1 VLGRAYVDKDTV
13 ARLLL
18 YRGDLGAE
26 WAAYRPDT
34 EDVLNRFVAGI
45 NAYIYLATVGHVPMP
60 AEFEWLGYAPTHWSP
75 GDVVRIRTNG
85 SPRNIAAEIARTYT
99 VCQYGL
105 GVDVMRQVLT
115 PDWTTRVR
123 EGLDPCEVPLEG
135 ARTYALGRSVVDF
148 CRARQFQV
156 PGALAAPFAA
166 PFAAPLAV
174 PLTRSA
180 IALGPG
186 LTALV
191 GQDLAER
198 AGSCSSNWVVGP
210 GLTASERSAS
220 RAHDAVD
227 SLSQPREGAGDQRYR
242 SGRGG
247 GARPQRTGRIRS
259 HRVSCRPG
267 RLDGL

>member
-1 VLGRAYVDKDTV
+1 MLGRAYVDKDTV

-166 PFAAPLAV
+166 PLAA

-180 IALGPG
+180 IA
-186 LTALV
+186 
-191 GQDLAER
+191 
-198 AGSCSSNWVVGP
+198 
-210 GLTASERSAS
+210 
-220 RAHDAVD
+220 
-227 SLSQPREGAGDQRYR
+227 
-242 SGRGG
+242 SGR
-247 GARPQRTGRIRS
+247 A
-259 HRVSCRPG
+259 
-267 RLDGL
+267 